1 MSLRG
6 RPEADVAI
14 RILSLPPWGRWH
26 GAAVTDEGLAS
37 PYGRGAPGR
46 GGEGDFYLLSHFVT
60 AHPEWEPRG
69 MRIVTGGNP
78 QRGPRQCAHYSALR
92 AGFAGCALYT
102 PAGVVARNDSN
113 CRNALQER
121 YRAVPNRITNT
132 DQPCTHCQRRL
143 AAEFFQIPIDKVGYR
158 CYTANTY
165 QTGE

>member
-1 MSLRG
+1 MLRAANQNLTIASG
-6 RPEADVAI
+6 NCTI
-14 RILSLPPWGRWH
+14 MYRWH

-37 PYGRGAPGR
+37 PHGRGAPWKGR
-46 GGEGDFYLLSHFVT
+46 RGRFLPSQSLRDSS
-60 AHPEWEPRG
+60 PRVG
-69 MRIVTGGNP
+69 A
-78 QRGPRQCAHYSALR
+78 RGKNGLPHQCEHYSALR

-143 AAEFFQIPIDKVGYR
+143 AANFFKSLL
-158 CYTANTY
+158 TK
-165 QTGE
+165 

>member
-1 MSLRG
+1 MRHVLLCIR
-6 RPEADVAI
+6 DVVTVGYVIANQRARWCGPFQGFPPVTI
-14 RILSLPPWGRWH
+14 RTLSLPPWGRWH

-37 PYGRGAPGR
+37 PHGRGAPGR

-60 AHPEWEPRG
+60 AHPEREPRG
-69 MRIVTGGNP
+69 MRIATPV
-78 QRGPRQCAHYSALR
+78 
-92 AGFAGCALYT
+92 CAL
-102 PAGVVARNDSN
+102 ARNDSN

-143 AAEFFQIPIDKVGYR
+143 AAEFFQIPIDKVGYG